1 MVLAEALRAR
11 LLAAL
16 RPWLAA
22 DPAEL
27 WVESGLLSRSRAA
40 AGEPAPWPATIDRA
54 AAAEVELAASP
65 WAAPAVDVVV
75 RGVDV
80 ALTRGRRRRPSLLGR
95 NPRRSNSSARFWR
108 TGPSRICYEYS
119 ISERLQP
126 LPFFIQTLKKK
137 VRSDLVGAI
146 HSTKHTVRDVL
157 ILPSLSDTKEPFHF
171 WTIQI
176 V

>member
-16 RPWLAA
+16 RPWLV
-22 DPAEL
+22 EL
-27 WVESGLLSRSRAA
+27 RVEPGLLSRSRAA

-95 NPRRSNSSARFWR
+95 NPRGSNSSARFWR
-108 TGPSRICYEYS
+108 TGPTRICCEYS

-126 LPFFIQTLKKK
+126 PPFSIQTLEKK

-146 HSTKHTVRDVL
+146 HSTKQTVRDAL

>member
-27 WVESGLLSRSRAA
+27 RVEPGLLSRSRAA
-40 AGEPAPWPATIDRA
+40 AGEPA
-54 AAAEVELAASP
+54 LAASP

-108 TGPSRICYEYS
+108 TGPTRICCEYS
-119 ISERLQP
+119 ISERLQSP
-126 LPFFIQTLKKK
+126 RFSIQTLEKK

>member
-16 RPWLAA
+16 RPWLAS

-27 WVESGLLSRSRAA
+27 RVEPGLLSRSRAVARGVEVDAAALNAAAAAA

-65 WAAPAVDVVV
+65 WAAPAVDAVV

-80 ALTRGRRRRPSLLGR
+80 ALTLR
-95 NPRRSNSSARFWR
+95 
-108 TGPSRICYEYS
+108 
-119 ISERLQP
+119 
-126 LPFFIQTLKKK
+126 
-137 VRSDLVGAI
+137 
-146 HSTKHTVRDVL
+146 
-157 ILPSLSDTKEPFHF
+157 
-171 WTIQI
+171 
-176 V
+176 